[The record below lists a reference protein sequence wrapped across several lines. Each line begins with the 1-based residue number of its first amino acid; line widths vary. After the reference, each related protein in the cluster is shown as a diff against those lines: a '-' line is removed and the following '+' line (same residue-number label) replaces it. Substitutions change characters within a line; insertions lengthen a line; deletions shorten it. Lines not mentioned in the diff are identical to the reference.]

1 MPSTTI
7 RKSPK
12 ETATKQT
19 ALTLL
24 KADHAEVKGLFKE
37 FEKLKRAGNSEG
49 QEEIV
54 HAACKALA
62 IHAQIEEEIFYPALR
77 RAGVADDPLDEAD
90 VEHSHIKELVAEL
103 KDADSSAKFFDARV
117 KVLAEYVEHHVKEE
131 ESTLFSA
138 ATKADVDLVSLG
150 QELEAK
156 KAALG
161 GEQQPVDVAQLA
173 STGHR
178 KTATAPN
185 SRGGQRG

>member
-1 MPSTTI
+1 MPRTTT

-12 ETATKQT
+12 ETSTKQT

-37 FEKLKRAGNSEG
+37 FEKLKKAGDADGKE
-49 QEEIV
+49 QIV

-77 RAGVADDPLDEAD
+77 NAGVRDDPLDEAD

-103 KDADSSAKFFDARV
+103 EDADVSDEFFDARV
-117 KVLAEYVEHHVKEE
+117 KVLSEYVEHHVKEE

-138 ATKADVDLVSLG
+138 ARKADVDLASLG

-161 GEQQPVDVAQLA
+161 REQQPVDVAQLA
-173 STGHR
+173 SMGQADAR
-178 KTATAPN
+178 RTARR
-185 SRGGQRG
+185 SK